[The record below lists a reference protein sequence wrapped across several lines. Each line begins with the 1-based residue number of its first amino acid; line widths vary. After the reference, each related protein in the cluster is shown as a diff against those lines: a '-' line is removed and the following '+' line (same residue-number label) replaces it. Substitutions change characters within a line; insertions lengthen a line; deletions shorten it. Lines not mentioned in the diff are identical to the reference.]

1 MNEIFENLYEMTA
14 FSNIIAEPQF
24 LIMYAIAFVLLYLGI
39 KKQYEPLLLVPIAF
53 GVLLANFPGGDMGV
67 IQADEN
73 GMVMINGVMKNIWE
87 MPLHDIAHELGL
99 MNFIYYMLIK
109 TGFLPPIIFM
119 GVGALTDFGPML
131 RNLRLSIFG
140 AAAQLGI
147 FTVLLVSI
155 LMGFTPKEAASL
167 GIIGGADGPTAI
179 FTTIKLAPHLLGPIA
194 IAAYSYMA
202 LVPVI
207 IPLVVKLL
215 CSKKE
220 LSINMKE
227 QEKKYP
233 SKTEIKN
240 LRVLKIIFPIV
251 VTTVVALFVPSA
263 VPLIGMLMFGNL
275 VKEIGSNTFRLFD
288 AASNSIMNAATIFL
302 GLSVGATMTTEA
314 FLNWTTIGIVIGG
327 FLAFALSITGGI
339 LFVKLVN
346 LFSKKKINPLIGA
359 TGLSAVPMASR
370 AANEDLFI
378 MSISMQNH
386 GGYTEKYDNFDEKVR
401 LLGLNYPDVNQYLSL
416 VHESDSALEYLISYF
431 QNVDDPVEIVFFGD
445 HQPSL
450 SSSFYPNLNGKGLSG
465 LTEDELEDLYTIPFF
480 IWTNYESTEVELPV
494 TSINYLSTLALERAG
509 IELPA
514 YNQFLADMMET
525 IPAINSRGYY
535 SKSAGGFLHIEEAT
549 GEEADWIRNYN
560 ILQYNNM
567 FDKKEKSEVFFPYLK

>member
-1 MNEIFENLYEMTA
+1 MNEIFENLYDMTA

-73 GMVMINGVMKNIWE
+73 GMVMVNGVMKSIWE

-131 RNLRLSIFG
+131 RNLHLSIFG

-147 FTVLLVSI
+147 FTVLLVAI
-155 LMGFTPKEAASL
+155 LIGFTPQEAASL

-194 IAAYSYMA
+194 AYSYMA

-207 IPLVVKLL
+207 IPMVVRLL

-227 QEKKYP
+227 EEKKYP

-240 LRVLKIIFPIV
+240 LRVLKIIFPIA

-302 GLSVGATMTTEA
+302 GLSVGATMTAEA
-314 FLNWTTIGIVIGG
+314 FLNWTTIGIVVGG

-339 LFVKLVN
+339 CLVKLFN

-370 AANEDLFI
+370 VANEIAL
-378 MSISMQNH
+378 
-386 GGYTEKYDNFDEKVR
+386 KYDSKNHV
-401 LLGLNYPDVNQYLSL
+401 LQYCMASNISG
-416 VHESDSALEYLISYF
+416 VIGSAVAAGVLIS
-431 QNVDDPVEIVFFGD
+431 
-445 HQPSL
+445 
-450 SSSFYPNLNGKGLSG
+450 
-465 LTEDELEDLYTIPFF
+465 
-480 IWTNYESTEVELPV
+480 
-494 TSINYLSTLALERAG
+494 
-509 IELPA
+509 
-514 YNQFLADMMET
+514 FLA
-525 IPAINSRGYY
+525 
-535 SKSAGGFLHIEEAT
+535 
-549 GEEADWIRNYN
+549 
-560 ILQYNNM
+560 
-567 FDKKEKSEVFFPYLK
+567 

>member
-1 MNEIFENLYEMTA
+1 MNEIFENLYDMTA

-73 GMVMINGVMKNIWE
+73 GMVMVNGVMKSIWE

-99 MNFIYYMLIK
+99 LPSLK

-131 RNLRLSIFG
+131 RNLHLSIFG

-147 FTVLLVSI
+147 FTVLLVAI
-155 LMGFTPKEAASL
+155 LIGFTPQEAASL

-207 IPLVVKLL
+207 IPMVVRLL
-215 CSKKE
+215 CTKKE

-240 LRVLKIIFPIV
+240 LRVLKIIFPIA

-302 GLSVGATMTTEA
+302 GLSVGATMTAEA
-314 FLNWTTIGIVIGG
+314 FLNWTTIGIVVGG

-339 LFVKLVN
+339 CLVKLFN

-370 AANEDLFI
+370 VANEIAL
-378 MSISMQNH
+378 
-386 GGYTEKYDNFDEKVR
+386 KYDSKNHV
-401 LLGLNYPDVNQYLSL
+401 LQYCMASNISG
-416 VHESDSALEYLISYF
+416 VIGSAVAAGVLIS
-431 QNVDDPVEIVFFGD
+431 
-445 HQPSL
+445 
-450 SSSFYPNLNGKGLSG
+450 
-465 LTEDELEDLYTIPFF
+465 
-480 IWTNYESTEVELPV
+480 
-494 TSINYLSTLALERAG
+494 
-509 IELPA
+509 
-514 YNQFLADMMET
+514 FLA
-525 IPAINSRGYY
+525 
-535 SKSAGGFLHIEEAT
+535 
-549 GEEADWIRNYN
+549 
-560 ILQYNNM
+560 
-567 FDKKEKSEVFFPYLK
+567 